1 MHAPTAPQDHGAGHV
16 RQLGHLVPLEDAA
29 LAHEGIQ
36 PRPLVQDLVQ
46 LRAGG
51 QGAAGQEALD
61 QVEDAVADA
70 LDAGKAAKL
79 AVGLVARGRA

>member
-79 AVGLVARGRA
+79 AVGLVA